1 MTGPRLPPLNALR
14 AFEAA
19 ARHLSLTKAAQELGV
34 TQAAVSHQVKALE
47 ADLGAPLFRRLTR
60 ALALTDTG
68 ALLAPELSQAFARIA
83 AAARR
88 ARERDAKGTLTISLL
103 YTFALRLVPRLGAFA
118 ARHPEIVLRLDN
130 SSRKIDFD
138 IEPHDAAIRYSADA
152 RAPGLDAVKL
162 FDDALTP
169 LCAPQIAKKIRKPAD
184 VFGFEMLDDHN
195 FWDDWKIW
203 LGGAGLDAAAP
214 RRRATVFDST
224 RLAVEAA
231 MEGLGLA
238 VGAPYLFDS
247 QIASG
252 RLVQPLDLVV
262 PAGKAYWFVCRKADA
277 ERPTL
282 KALCAWLLE
291 ETAPQRAA
299 FARIGKPK
307 RRR

>member
-262 PAGKAYWFVCRKADA
+262 PTGKAYWFVCRKADA